1 MDKERKCQVKGQSI
15 VLAEVESVHGSSFNL
30 HRVLTSE
37 LLLRWTLFLEFIH
50 HECFLDGRQMSEAG
64 YVTL

>member
-37 LLLRWTLFLEFIH
+37 LLLRWTLLLEFIH
-50 HECFLDGRQMSEAG
+50 HECFLERQMSEAG